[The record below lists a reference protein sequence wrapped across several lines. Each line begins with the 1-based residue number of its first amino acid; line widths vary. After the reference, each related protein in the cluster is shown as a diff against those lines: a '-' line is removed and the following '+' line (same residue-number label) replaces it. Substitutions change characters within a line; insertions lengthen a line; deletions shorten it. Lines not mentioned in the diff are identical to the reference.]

1 MPPIQTPSTTL
12 KVVIKSMPPSSD
24 YTDMQHQQFHDQY
37 SPTELQLVTSEC
49 YTSSAHI
56 SPSSASADL
65 PPPKKPGRGRRR
77 DDSLPYN
84 RARDVQ
90 RAFRAR
96 RAAHLSNLEQRV
108 QDLEEENAHLREA
121 LRLPPSDRPPI
132 GTGPT
137 GRGRLLKPM
146 TRESQS
152 SSGTVPDHESP
163 PIAASTSTS
172 TSEPSPPPSP
182 SVPVSVNG
190 NWMAIDSYP
199 RTTVPQTTR
208 TATSMDGLAA
218 SASEREFVIRP
229 YEASHSREPFH
240 DSPVSLG
247 RGNIPPTL
255 RTQGETFDSRA
266 SIEHIGQAPSFQM
279 QDTRSMAIAR
289 QERPSDSPIV
299 PLPSAHRA
307 GSSEGCLYGS
317 KTQHAHP
324 QSSQSGFPQLHG
336 APDYDGLYIKREQ
349 TDPGLFAS
357 SSSIPAT
364 SGTSEPG
371 AYVHRR
377 AHAETGWTERHQAY
391 PATAQLAQPSSSYP
405 PGHAAIPRSDAHYE
419 RWSTSTWST
428 PSRPNAVPYQS
439 SLSQYASQVP

>member
-1 MPPIQTPSTTL
+1 
-12 KVVIKSMPPSSD
+12 MPPSSD
-24 YTDMQHQQFHDQY
+24 YTGMQHQQFHDQY
-37 SPTELQLVTSEC
+37 SPTELHLVTSEC
-49 YTSSAHI
+49 YSSSAHI
-56 SPSSASADL
+56 SPSSTSADL

-96 RAAHLSNLEQRV
+96 RAQHLSNLEQRV

-137 GRGRLLKPM
+137 GRGRLLKP
-146 TRESQS
+146 TTGESQS

-182 SVPVSVNG
+182 SVPVSANG
-190 NWMAIDSYP
+190 NWMAIDSYSRP
-199 RTTVPQTTR
+199 NVPS
-208 TATSMDGLAA
+208 TSRLDGLTA

-229 YEASHSREPFH
+229 YEASSHSREPFH

-247 RGNIPPTL
+247 RGTIPPTL
-255 RTQGETFDSRA
+255 RTQGEAFDTRS
-266 SIEHIGQAPSFQM
+266 STEHIGQAPSFHM
-279 QDTRSMAIAR
+279 QDTRSMAAAR
-289 QERPSDSPIV
+289 QDRPSDSPMA
-299 PLPSAHRA
+299 PLPSVHRA
-307 GSSEGCLYGS
+307 ASSEGLLYGT
-317 KTQHAHP
+317 KTHP
-324 QSSQSGFPQLHG
+324 QSSQSGFPLHG
-336 APDYDGLYIKREQ
+336 APDYEGLYIKREQ
-349 TDPGLFAS
+349 ADPGLFAGS
-357 SSSIPAT
+357 GSLTVASAT
-364 SGTSEPG
+364 SEAG
-371 AYVHRR
+371 YVHRR
-377 AHAETGWTERHQAY
+377 AHAETGWSERHQAY

-405 PGHAAIPRSDAHYE
+405 PGHAAIPRSDPHYE
-419 RWSTSTWST
+419 RWSATSTWPA
-428 PSRPNAVPYQS
+428 PSRPDAVPYQS

>member
-1 MPPIQTPSTTL
+1 MPPFQTVSIAL
-12 KVVIKSMPPSSD
+12 KGPELLFVSRHQSMPPSSD

-37 SPTELQLVTSEC
+37 SPTELHLVTSEC
-49 YTSSAHI
+49 YSSSAHI
-56 SPSSASADL
+56 SPSSTSADL
-65 PPPKKPGRGRRR
+65 PPSKKPGRGRRR

-137 GRGRLLKPM
+137 GR
-146 TRESQS
+146 
-152 SSGTVPDHESP
+152 DHESP

-182 SVPVSVNG
+182 SVPVSANG

-199 RTTVPQTTR
+199 RTTVPP
-208 TATSMDGLAA
+208 TSRMDGLTT

-229 YEASHSREPFH
+229 YEASSHSREPFH

-247 RGNIPPTL
+247 RGTIPPTL
-255 RTQGETFDSRA
+255 RTQGETFDSR
-266 SIEHIGQAPSFQM
+266 SSTEHIGQAPSFHM
-279 QDTRSMAIAR
+279 QDTRTMALAR
-289 QERPSDSPIV
+289 QDRPSDSPMP
-299 PLPSAHRA
+299 PLPSVHRA
-307 GSSEGCLYGS
+307 GSSEGLLYGT
-317 KTQHAHP
+317 KTHP
-324 QSSQSGFPQLHG
+324 QSSQSGFSQLHG
-336 APDYDGLYIKREQ
+336 APDYEGLYIKREQ
-349 TDPGLFAS
+349 TDPFAGTAS
-357 SSSIPAT
+357 MPAASAT
-364 SGTSEPG
+364 SEAGG
-371 AYVHRR
+371 YVHRR

-391 PATAQLAQPSSSYP
+391 PATAQLGQPSSSYP
-405 PGHAAIPRSDAHYE
+405 PGHAAIPRSDPHYE
-419 RWSTSTWST
+419 RWSASTWSA
-428 PSRPNAVPYQS
+428 PSRPDAVPYQS